1 MNRLI
6 SSYLGTVSVWLE
18 RHKSAFTLVFIV
30 LCITTLD
37 IALHESSLLR
47 EWTLVEDILKHGKV
61 GNIAIDFAPEVWL
74 TLLGLVLGTLII
86 VISIASQSTPKLID
100 LYIGDQTS
108 LMYIWFITSGAI
120 HNLLLQLYTST
131 GIELRG
137 SSMILNTYILLPLAL
152 FFAIPYVLYILKY
165 TKTSNVI
172 DKIFNDNLEYIE
184 RLKYPAIQE
193 MLQSPKKIEIYQLK
207 LFDTLNQLDDLL
219 EYVAFK
225 EPKGDII
232 NKLGES
238 VRRYTAVKGYVTP
251 SFFKISPQIRQDIS
265 FKTMTGQFERIEKS
279 RTFYEQKAFRL
290 LGNAYQKLL
299 EKADFDLASLC
310 AYELSQCGKTAIKQ
324 NDEELIQVILV
335 RFNTLLRFGIKH
347 GLRYSEVRNLYN
359 AAFHYSDFIM
369 ALVES
374 KKYSFVKIS
383 CNYLK
388 IYGSEIYRHSR
399 KDNAFIFLVDVFAL
413 EMQKILIKLCET
425 QADEL
430 FQRDM
435 LDLMLQMDNLP
446 ETDRLEL
453 DKKRILN
460 DSVRVLQVAL
470 AVYYIHK
477 KMEHF
482 VELIVS
488 DILED
493 LEALGEAS
501 FRQAMATTTLRLEHS
516 TPHFWEDT
524 DRGNSNIYY
533 TPFKEEIKIFV
544 KILEERLNR
553 TLRCKKLEVQKSNLD

>member
-6 SSYLGTVSVWLE
+6 SSYLSIVSVWLE
-18 RHKSAFTLVFIV
+18 RHRSAFTLIFII
-30 LCITTLD
+30 LLISTLD
-37 IALHESSLLR
+37 IALNESTLLR
-47 EWTLVEDILKHGKV
+47 EWILVEDILQHGKV
-61 GNIAIDFAPEVWL
+61 SDIAIDFAPEVWL
-74 TLLGLVLGTLII
+74 ALLGLVLGTLII

-120 HNLLLQLYTST
+120 HNLLLQLHTST

-172 DKIFNDNLEYIE
+172 DKIFSDNLEYIE

-193 MLQSPKKIEIYQLK
+193 MLQSSKKVEDYQLK

-232 NKLGES
+232 NKLGKS
-238 VRRYTAVKGYVTP
+238 VRRYTAVKSYVTP

-265 FKTMTGQFERIEKS
+265 FKTMTGQFERVEKS

-310 AYELSQCGKTAIKQ
+310 AYELSQCGKTAIKY
-324 NDEELIQVILV
+324 NDDELIQVVLV

-374 KKYSFVKIS
+374 KKYNFVKIS

-413 EMQKILIKLCET
+413 EMQKILIKLCDT
-425 QADEL
+425 NADEL
-430 FQRDM
+430 FQRNI

-446 ETDRLEL
+446 ETDRLEEL

-470 AVYYIHK
+470 AAYYIHK
-477 KMEHF
+477 KKDHF
-482 VELIVS
+482 VDRIVA

-493 LEALGEAS
+493 LEALGEAA
-501 FRQAMATTTLRLEHS
+501 FRQAMAVTISRLEHS

-533 TPFKEEIKIFV
+533 TPFKDEIKVFV
-544 KILEERLNR
+544 KILEEQINR
-553 TLRCKKLEVQKSNLD
+553 TLRYKKLEEQNNLD